1 MVIVSL
7 QYRFE
12 ATPKALTLLLQIQ
25 RVWFMCTI
33 SCEFLD
39 VIVLVLGDDQVF
51 LISSI
56 TRINTTLISSY
67 FTHYLG
73 K

>member
-12 ATPKALTLLLQIQ
+12 ATPKALILLLQIQ
-25 RVWFMCTI
+25 HVWFMFTI

-39 VIVLVLGDDQVF
+39 IIVLVLGDD
-51 LISSI
+51 
-56 TRINTTLISSY
+56 
-67 FTHYLG
+67 
-73 K
+73 